1 MVPELKPAPG
11 KRVALAIA
19 HPRTADDARRT
30 LSARGLACETLAD
43 DDADSDVVVALAPA
57 AALTPAVAERL
68 APRCELA
75 ARAGH
80 PVVILCPPHDARG
93 RALDRTDEGAAARAF
108 LRSAGAILCDDPD
121 VWIETLVLLSC
132 HGLPAGPRV
141 AVVAP
146 EGSLLFCAASALERE
161 AMGARVPPVA
171 RDAGALG
178 PTDVAL
184 VDRATVPDGDRVANA
199 LLVPVVQRG
208 ELVAGDGRAPLV
220 GLRAALAAATAAGE
234 LAQRLAAGLG
244 PASADDAR
252 LLKPERDR
260 FRRQLDKLDDRAG
273 DHEAKVL
280 LASFG
285 VPVTRQAVA
294 TTASAA
300 ARVGKKAGYPVEIK
314 PWDPDVSSE
323 ADGCPVERDLSTAAD
338 IRRAFAAVARDA
350 GLPAGAPVIV
360 RAAPGRGR
368 ELAVRFARVADL
380 GPMAFV
386 DVNGTPGP
394 RAARAPLRRS
404 DALELAHAVEA
415 TRAGDPEP
423 DHDAL
428 ADLLVRASHLAAG
441 EADVESL
448 ELGRVIV
455 FGKGD
460 GAVVADAR
468 ATLRP
473 IAARS

>member
-1 MVPELKPAPG
+1 MVPQPKPVPG
-11 KRVALAIA
+11 KRVALAIDRS
-19 HPRTADDARRT
+19 RTADDARRT
-30 LSARGLACETLAD
+30 LSARGLSCETAAD
-43 DDADSDVVVALAPA
+43 DDSDAVVAMAPSSP
-57 AALTPAVAERL
+57 LTPADAQRM
-68 APRCELA
+68 APRCERA
-75 ARAGH
+75 ARAGQ
-80 PVVILCPPHDARG
+80 PVVILCAPPAPRG
-93 RALDRTDEGAAARAF
+93 RADDHAAARAF
-108 LRSAGAILCDDPD
+108 LRAAGAILCDDPD
-121 VWIETLVLLSC
+121 VWIEALVLLAC

-146 EGSLLFCAASALERE
+146 EGSLLASAATALERE
-161 AMGARVPPVA
+161 AIGARMPSVA
-171 RDAGALG
+171 ADAGALG

-184 VDRATVPDGDRVANA
+184 VDRDTVPDGGRSTGA
-199 LLVPVVQRG
+199 LVVPVVQRG
-208 ELVAGDGRAPLV
+208 ELAAGDSALPLV
-220 GLRAALAAATAAGE
+220 GLRAAIAAATAAGE
-234 LAQRLAAGLG
+234 LAQRLSAGLG
-244 PASADDAR
+244 PAGADDAR

-300 ARVGKKAGYPVEIK
+300 ARIAKKAGYPVEIK
-314 PWDPDVSSE
+314 PWDPDASSE
-323 ADGCPVERDLSTAAD
+323 RDGCPVERDLNTAAD
-338 IRRAFAAVARDA
+338 VRRAFAAVGRDA
-350 GLPAGAPVIV
+350 GLAAGAPVIV

-368 ELAVRFARVADL
+368 ELSVRFTRIGDL
-380 GPMAFV
+380 GPMVFV
-386 DVNGTPGP
+386 DVDGAAEP

-415 TRAGDPEP
+415 TRAGDPQP

-428 ADLLVRASHLAAG
+428 ADLLVRASHLAAS
-441 EADVESL
+441 EADVRTV

-455 FGKGD
+455 FAKGD

-468 ATLRP
+468 ASLRP
-473 IAARS
+473 VAER

>member
-1 MVPELKPAPG
+1 MVPLPKAAPG
-11 KRVALAIA
+11 KRVALAIDRS
-19 HPRTADDARRT
+19 RTADDARRT
-30 LSARGLACETLAD
+30 LSARGLSCETVD
-43 DDADSDVVVALAPA
+43 DDDDTNAVVALAPPSPLSA
-57 AALTPAVAERL
+57 ADAQRL
-68 APRCELA
+68 APRCERA
-75 ARAGH
+75 ARAGY
-80 PVVILCPPHDARG
+80 PVVILCAPPGPRG
-93 RALDRTDEGAAARAF
+93 HADDHAAARAF
-108 LRSAGAILCDDPD
+108 LRAAGAILCDDPD
-121 VWIETLVLLSC
+121 VWIETLVLLAC

-146 EGSLLFCAASALERE
+146 VGSLLSSAAVAIARE
-161 AMGARVPPVA
+161 TIGARMPSVA
-171 RDAGALG
+171 RDANALG

-184 VDRATVPDGDRVANA
+184 VDRDVVPDGDRTTSA
-199 LLVPVVQRG
+199 LVVPVVQRG
-208 ELVAGDGRAPLV
+208 ELAAGDGRAPLF
-220 GLRAALAAATAAGE
+220 GLRAALDAATAAGE

-244 PASADDAR
+244 PASTDDAR

-300 ARVGKKAGYPVEIK
+300 ARIAKKAGYPVEIK
-314 PWDPDVSSE
+314 PWDPDASSE
-323 ADGCPVERDLSTAAD
+323 RDGCPVERDLTTAAD
-338 IRRAFAAVARDA
+338 VRRAFAAVGRDA
-350 GLPAGAPVIV
+350 GLAAGAPVIV

-368 ELAVRFARVADL
+368 ELSVRFGRVADL
-380 GPMAFV
+380 GPMVFV
-386 DVNGTPGP
+386 DVDGATKP

-441 EADVESL
+441 EADVDTL

-468 ATLRP
+468 AALRP
-473 IAARS
+473 ATERD